1 MARVL
6 PMERSKT
13 GSCNV
18 CRQLSSVHG
27 SAILK
32 NPKSFMNV
40 PVNNSVVGI
49 TVMTNAKLKTRTNA
63 G

>member
-6 PMERSKT
+6 PIERSYT
-13 GSCNV
+13 GSCKV
-18 CRQLSSVHG
+18 CRQFSSVQG

-40 PVNNSVVGI
+40 PVNNNVVGI
-49 TVMTNAKLKTRTNA
+49 TVMINAKLKIRTNA